1 MIQAISR
8 FRVRN
13 GLEAAVRDAF
23 FVRPHPVDDVP
34 GFLGME
40 VFTDASDV
48 AIFYLITR
56 WTDADSFRHWDA
68 SDAHRLSYGGIPRG
82 IKLDPTFTQVLILDR
97 LPDPDRPPS
106 LAEFTADAAPLLA
119 RHLASTQLV
128 HLVMASPDGI
138 IRGCN
143 SAIAT
148 LLKVPSDQLV
158 GRSLWQF
165 FPDADAAA
173 LQQRV
178 RGAVPRSPDRF
189 LINVVDAHN
198 VPFTVECLLDV
209 QPDGFILLGE
219 SPKKPNEAFQE
230 EMIQLNNELALLT
243 RENARKSR
251 ALEKALA
258 DLKLAQARL
267 VHQEKMASLG
277 QLTAGIAH
285 EINNPIA
292 FVTNNQ
298 SILQRDFDDLLAL
311 INVVGDSL
319 GELAAGCPSVADQIA
334 RKAAEIDLSYLAMSV
349 PKKIADNLDGLER
362 VRRIVLDLRNYSR
375 LDEGDLKLCDVAD
388 GIKSG
393 LRFLSTVLADHGV
406 IVETDFPPLPPL
418 LCAPGP
424 LNQAVSN
431 VIVNAAQ
438 ASQPGQAVKVSTA
451 HEGEFYVI
459 TVEDKGSGIAPK
471 HLPRLFD
478 PFFTT
483 KPVGSGTGLGLTIAR
498 EIFEAHKGDIQIASE
513 LGNGTTVRLRLP
525 LQTGT
530 PSDPASTSKAE
541 NKP

>member
-1 MIQAISR
+1 VIQAISR

-23 FVRPHPVDDVP
+23 FVRPHLVDHAP

-40 VFTDASDV
+40 VYTDASDQT
-48 AIFYLITR
+48 IFYLLTR
-56 WTDADSFRHWDA
+56 WTDADSFRHWHA
-68 SDAHRLSYGGIPRG
+68 SDAHRLSHRGIPRG

-97 LPDPDRPPS
+97 LPDPDRSPS

-128 HLVMASPDGI
+128 HLVMASLDGI

-165 FPDADAAA
+165 CPDADAAA

-178 RGAVPRSPDRF
+178 RGAVLRSPDRF
-189 LINVVDAHN
+189 LINFVDAHN

-258 DLKLAQARL
+258 DLKAAQARL

-498 EIFEAHKGDIQIASE
+498 EIFEAHKGDIQFASE
-513 LGNGTTVRLRLP
+513 LGKGTTVRLRLP